1 MSRIFYLHARDDA
14 YMCGGVEHGMIIAG
28 HTPTIKYE
36 EFPYNNGSV
45 YRMYDESMVHMSD
58 IIVDIS

>member
-1 MSRIFYLHARDDA
+1 
-14 YMCGGVEHGMIIAG
+14 MCGGVEHGMIIVG

-45 YRMYDESMVHMSD
+45 YRMYDET
-58 IIVDIS
+58 